1 MQILQTENPN
11 MFNQLEQLKQ
21 QPGRLDNGVVELI
34 KVATERIVERFQPEK
49 IILFGSQARGDATQ
63 HSDVDLLIVF
73 KEVSNNHEQAVAIRR
88 ILSDLSIS
96 KDIVVT
102 TQRDIDKY
110 GHLVGTVLRPA
121 LKEGR
126 VLYERC

>member
-11 MFNQLEQLKQ
+11 MFEQLKQ

-34 KVATERIVERFQPEK
+34 KVATERIVERFKPEK

>member
-11 MFNQLEQLKQ
+11 MFEQLKQ

-34 KVATERIVERFQPEK
+34 KVATERIIERFQPEK
-49 IILFGSQARGDATQ
+49 VILFGSQARGEATQ

-73 KEVSNNHEQAVAIRR
+73 QEVSNNHEQAVAIRR
-88 ILSDLSIS
+88 VLSDLSIS

-110 GHLVGTVLRPA
+110 GHLIGTVLRPA
-121 LKEGR
+121 LKEGK
-126 VLYERC
+126 VLYERH